1 MAKYEHPA
9 LAGERRGAA
18 FQDGGIPAECHKPHA
33 HATDFAALYIA
44 RRYRLPLPMARIV
57 AELANIGGR
66 LA

>member
-1 MAKYEHPA
+1 MAAIENPA
-9 LAGERRGAA
+9 LAGERRGVA

-33 HATDFAALYIA
+33 IATDFAALYIA

-57 AELANIGGR
+57 AGLAQIGER